1 MRAALCLVLLAA
13 CKPDLGAPQSL
24 VEESRVLAVKGE
36 PAEGKPGDTISYSL
50 LVAGPNGRETDPQ
63 ATWAFCT
70 APKPLTENNAVASA
84 CLGDGAIAPI
94 GGPAAS
100 IMAATPSDACSRF
113 GPDPPPQQPGLPPL
127 RPRDP
132 DVTGGFYQP
141 VRVVVAGVHDDAF
154 ALQRV
159 KCNLG
164 NAPIDIAMAYQ
175 MRYQLNANPTLANVM
190 IPATVPPGAQVAV
203 HAGWTPDSAET
214 YPVFDLRAQALVD
227 HREAMRVSWFA
238 TAGKFEHDRTGR
250 DEAET
255 ETTTDNLWTAPLQVG
270 VVHFW
275 VVLRDSRGGVDFA
288 SYDVTV
294 GNP

>member
-1 MRAALCLVLLAA
+1 MLCA

-24 VEESRVLAVKGE
+24 VSELRVLAVKGE
-36 PAEGKPGDTISYSL
+36 PAEGKPGDSVTYSL
-50 LVAGPNGRETDPQ
+50 LVAGPDGTNANPQ

-84 CLGDGAIAPI
+84 CLGDQDSVPI
-94 GGPAAS
+94 GGPAAT
-100 IMAATPSDACSRF
+100 IMAATPMNACSLF
-113 GPDPPPQQPGLPPL
+113 GPDPPPQQPGMPPL

-141 VRVVVAGVHDDAF
+141 VRVIVDGVRDDAF
-154 ALQRV
+154 ALERV

-175 MRYQLNANPTLANVM
+175 MRYPLNNNPKLQGVTM
-190 IPATVPPGAQVAV
+190 PATVAIGAKVTLT
-203 HAGWTPDSAET
+203 AGWTADSVES
-214 YPVFDLRAQALVD
+214 YPVFDLVTRQLVS

-250 DEAET
+250 GEYET
-255 ETTTDNLWTAPLQVG
+255 ETMTENLWTAPPETG

-288 SYDVTV
+288 SFDSSVT
-294 GNP
+294 NL